1 MDGAPDVSE
10 DQWAKS
16 ARLDDEPTHEGDTT
30 TTAEDRAETGRV
42 LSMLD
47 RALSAAQPLIV
58 ARVERLRDRN
68 PDATPSEL
76 TRKLELTFMSSMT
89 ATGAATGATAA
100 VPGVGT
106 GAALALTAGDASWF
120 LTASVVHVLSVLQV
134 HGIRLGDLEHQKAV
148 VLAVLAGGGGSGFF
162 GKAAERTG
170 PHLGR
175 LLADSV
181 PSATIRSAN
190 KVLGHN
196 FVTRYG
202 TRQGILVL
210 GKAAPFGFGM
220 AIGAGGNLLMAR
232 AVVKATRVA
241 IMTAVPTAA
250 TDSTIEPDESIV
262 G

>member
-1 MDGAPDVSE
+1 MDGVTDTADY
-10 DQWAKS
+10 QWVKS
-16 ARLDDEPTHEGDTT
+16 AKVNGRPEPEGDT
-30 TTAEDRAETGRV
+30 ENSAETRGA

-68 PDATPSEL
+68 PDATPAEL

-106 GAALALTAGDASWF
+106 GAALAMTAGDASWF
-120 LTASVVHVLSVLQV
+120 LTASAAHVLSVLQIYGV
-134 HGIRLGDLEHQKAV
+134 RLGDLEHQKAV
-148 VLAVLAGGGGSGFF
+148 VLTVLAGGGGSGFF

-181 PSATIRSAN
+181 PLATIRSVN

-202 TRQGILVL
+202 TRQGVLVL

-232 AVVKATRVA
+232 AIVKATRVA
-241 IMTAVPTAA
+241 VETAVPAA
-250 TDSTIEPDESIV
+250 AADSTIDPD